1 MLRNLA
7 IGLALLIGAAVLL
20 GAAIG
25 RLLPS
30 VRVASLDTSALP
42 EGWRPVDW
50 PLIKDQFDSGLA
62 IECMGSGCANFSAVT
77 VRAKIGFCNCA
88 TGVSDDEEL
97 ERIGDLHLVAA
108 ASTAVHEGSE
118 IVVGR
123 MKGRSRPYRVAGQPS
138 VYSIAFNDR
147 CDVIVATAAPQDA
160 RVELDGIEPSAL
172 SFLNS
177 ETVTHWAERA
187 IGF

>member
-1 MLRNLA
+1 MRKLVA
-7 IGLALLIGAAVLL
+7 IGLGAVVLSGVAVAVLRPDV
-20 GAAIG
+20 AA
-25 RLLPS
+25 PP
-30 VRVASLDTSALP
+30 VRPTSDAWQ
-42 EGWRPVDW
+42 EIAW
-50 PLIKDQFDSGLA
+50 PYLRDQFPAGKA
-62 IECMGSGCANFSAVT
+62 YTCSAEACGRALRVT
-77 VRAKIGFCNCA
+77 FRAKIGFCNCA